1 MRREHAQHSILVV
14 EDDQDIR
21 EAVAELLELE
31 GYTVHSAS
39 NGQEGLSVLAT
50 LRQPCLI
57 LLDLMMPVLTGYE
70 FLERL
75 RVTGTQSL
83 VPVLIMTASHVTE
96 PPTGAAGLLRKPVE
110 MTQLLAAISRYCT
123 HA

>member
-21 EAVAELLELE
+21 EAVSELLELE
-31 GYTVHSAS
+31 GYTVASAS
-39 NGQEGLSVLAT
+39 NGQEGLSVLAS
-50 LRQPCLI
+50 LRQPCLV

-75 RVTGTQSL
+75 RITGTQSL

-96 PPTGAAGLLRKPVE
+96 LPTGATGLLRKPVE
-110 MTQLLAAISRYCT
+110 MTHLLQSVARFCKHT
-123 HA
+123 

>member
-31 GYTVHSAS
+31 GYVVSSAS
-39 NGQEGLSVLAT
+39 NGQEGLNVLAG
-50 LRQPCLI
+50 LRQPCLV

-75 RVTGTQSL
+75 RITGTQSL
-83 VPVLIMTASHVTE
+83 VPVLIMTASHIHE
-96 PPTGAAGLLRKPVE
+96 LPTGAAGLLRKPVE
-110 MTQLLAAISRYCT
+110 MAHLLQTVARFCQHS
-123 HA
+123 

>member
-21 EAVAELLELE
+21 EAVSELLELE
-31 GYTVHSAS
+31 GYTVASAS
-39 NGQEGLSVLAT
+39 NGQEGLNVLAS
-50 LRQPCLI
+50 LRQPCLV

-75 RVTGTQSL
+75 RVTGTISL
-83 VPVLIMTASHVTE
+83 VPVLVLTASHVTE
-96 PPTGAAGLLRKPVE
+96 TPAGAVGLLRKPVE
-110 MTQLLAAISRYCT
+110 MNHLLSTVARYCQGS
-123 HA
+123 

>member
-31 GYTVHSAS
+31 GYSVASAS
-39 NGQEGLSVLAT
+39 NGQEGLNVLAS
-50 LRQPCLI
+50 LRQPCLV

-96 PPTGAAGLLRKPVE
+96 LPAGATGLLRKPVE
-110 MTQLLAAISRYCT
+110 MAHLLQSVARFCKHT
-123 HA
+123 

>member
-21 EAVAELLELE
+21 EAVSELLELE
-31 GYTVHSAS
+31 GYTVASAS
-39 NGQEGLSVLAT
+39 NGQEGLNVLAS
-50 LRQPCLI
+50 LRQPCLV

-75 RVTGTQSL
+75 RITGTQSL

-96 PPTGAAGLLRKPVE
+96 LPTGARGLLRKPVE
-110 MTQLLAAISRYCT
+110 MAHLLQSVARFCNHT
-123 HA
+123 

>member
-1 MRREHAQHSILVV
+1 MRREHTQHSILVV

-31 GYTVHSAS
+31 GYSVSSAS
-39 NGQEGLSVLAT
+39 NGQEGLNVLAT
-50 LRQPCLI
+50 LRQPCLV

-75 RVTGTQSL
+75 RITGTQSL

-96 PPTGAAGLLRKPVE
+96 LPDGAAGLLRKPVE
-110 MTQLLAAISRYCT
+110 MTHLLQAVARFCT

>member
-21 EAVAELLELE
+21 EAVSELLELE
-31 GYTVHSAS
+31 GYQVHSAC
-39 NGQEGLSVLAT
+39 NGQDGLNVLAT
-50 LRQPCLI
+50 LRQPCLV

-75 RVTGTQSL
+75 RVTGTQAL

-96 PPTGAAGLLRKPVE
+96 LPGGAVGMLRKPVE
-110 MTQLLAAISRYCT
+110 MTHLLAVIARHCQ